1 MEFRLKQFALIL
13 TLLPFFIGAKSAQLT
28 GVQVYATFLDKEN
41 KEYTLPFVDTQ
52 IANFN
57 DSLVRVAFKKDK
69 AIVNVKGAMVFLNKK
84 ENEALYI
91 PNFTGHQQLT
101 KMIRG
106 FTNNGKLNSGDMF
119 ELLQLEIL
127 GSNQKLP
134 NVQKTF

>member
-1 MEFRLKQFALIL
+1 MEFGLKQLVLIL
-13 TLLPFFIGAKSAQLT
+13 ALVPFFMGANSAQLT
-28 GVQVYATFLDKEN
+28 DVQAYATFLDKDN
-41 KEYTLPFVDTQ
+41 KEYTLPLVNTQ
-52 IANFN
+52 ISNFN

-69 AIVNVKGAMVFLNKK
+69 AIVNVKGALVFFNKL

-101 KMIRG
+101 KTIWS
-106 FTNNGKLNSGDMF
+106 FTNNGKLKSGDMF